1 MKKYVE
7 GWDDPRMPTISGLRR
22 RGYTPKSIRTFVD
35 NVGVTKR
42 DSVIDVV
49 RLENSLRD
57 ELNKTSM
64 RVMGVI
70 DPIKVEIINYPEN
83 QNENLNA
90 INNPEDLD
98 AGTRNLPF
106 GREIFI
112 ERDDFIE
119 NPPKKFFR
127 LGIGRE
133 VRLRYAY
140 FIKCIDLVKD
150 ENGNILKVRCTYD
163 PKTLGGKAPDGRK
176 VKGTIHWVSCYQSV
190 NAEVRLY
197 DRLFSSENPNKQDN
211 FLDALNPNSC
221 IVKPNAKLEI
231 SLKNPEEKTYQFE
244 RNGYFKLDKNS
255 LEKEKNVFIK
265 TVSLRDSWAKLKK

>member
-1 MKKYVE
+1 M
-7 GWDDPRMPTISGLRR
+7 
-22 RGYTPKSIRTFVD
+22 
-35 NVGVTKR
+35 
-42 DSVIDVV
+42 
-49 RLENSLRD
+49 
-57 ELNKTSM
+57 
-64 RVMGVI
+64 
-70 DPIKVEIINYPEN
+70 
-83 QNENLNA
+83 
-90 INNPEDLD
+90 
-98 AGTRNLPF
+98 
-106 GREIFI
+106 
-112 ERDDFIE
+112 
-119 NPPKKFFR
+119 
-127 LGIGRE
+127 
-133 VRLRYAY
+133 RYAY

-244 RNGYFKLDKNS
+244 RNGYFKLDKKFS
-255 LEKEKNVFIK
+255 RKGKNVFIK
-265 TVSLRDSWAKLKK
+265 TVSLRDSWAKLKNK